1 MRTTLNL
8 PEKLINEAM
17 LLSNLPTKTAVIIAA
32 LDGLVRQSKLSDI
45 KNYGSKVDIDFDLQ
59 ASRKR

>member
-32 LDGLVRQSKLSDI
+32 LDGLVHQSKLSDI
-45 KNYGSKVDIDFDLQ
+45 KNYGSKIDIDFDLQ

>member
-8 PEKLINEAM
+8 PEKLINEAI